1 MRLAAFWF
9 ILLLGLS
16 VLAQAETPVEIGTTF
31 GMTIAVPSDGGDAQL
46 ILSAPS
52 GTFLGLGAMYITVIA
67 SERWMIEP
75 QIMFNAS
82 TERDDVLFSG
92 MFQLGYLFS
101 PKSNSSLYIA
111 GHVGQFHLDTDLD
124 SVALGAAVGTRKKLL
139 GGAAAVRGELRYR
152 SYLDDAF
159 DLHELALN
167 VGLGVVL

>member
-1 MRLAAFWF
+1 VRYAAVF
-9 ILLLGLS
+9 LLLTFAVPGS
-16 VLAQAETPVEIGTTF
+16 AHAETPVEIGTTF

-67 SERWMIEP
+67 GERWMIEP
-75 QIMFNAS
+75 QILVNAS

-101 PKSNSSLYIA
+101 PQTSSSLYIA
-111 GHVGQFHLDTDLD
+111 AHVGQFHVGADV
-124 SVALGAAVGTRKKLL
+124 VALGAAVGTRKKLL

-152 SYLDDAF
+152 IYLDDAF
-159 DLHELALN
+159 DLNELALN